1 MFRDPM
7 FGGSE
12 WQNMTFYLSGI
23 LTFLIFRKIDFF
35 LTVPVPV
42 FLKYKV
48 YPDPAKL
55 GGSDS
60 NTNILLRLY
69 SGFSVLLA

>member
-1 MFRDPM
+1 MAKYD
-7 FGGSE
+7 
-12 WQNMTFYLSGI
+12 I
-23 LTFLIFRKIDFF
+23 L

-42 FLKYKV
+42 FLKCKV